1 MLDKL
6 TSANFSPYLNQKFRL
21 SGDLLEPLEVELIEV
36 SDLSTKQS
44 TSHSDVKRQPFSIVL
59 VGPAEPVLHQG
70 MYRVEHNNF
79 GPLDLFLV
87 PIGPNQKGM
96 RYEAVFA

>member
-6 TSANFSPYLNQKFRL
+6 TSADFSPYLNQKFRL
-21 SGDLLEPLEVELIEV
+21 SGDLSEPLEVELIEV

-44 TSHSDVKRQPFSIVL
+44 TSNYEAKRQPFSIVL
-59 VGPAEPVLHQG
+59 VGPEEPVLPQG
-70 MYRVEHNNF
+70 IYKVEHDNF
-79 GPLDLFLV
+79 EPLDLFLV

-96 RYEAVFA
+96 CYEAVFA